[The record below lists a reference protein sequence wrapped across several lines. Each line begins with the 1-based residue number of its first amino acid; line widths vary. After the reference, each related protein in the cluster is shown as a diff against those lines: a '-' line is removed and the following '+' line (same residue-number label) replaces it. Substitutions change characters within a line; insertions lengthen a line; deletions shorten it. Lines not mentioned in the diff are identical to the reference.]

1 MHSAVCLVQAVIRCA
16 DIVSKHVRSSSG
28 LLLDKSVWFLTLAE
42 LMNAMWLIEAVSEGP
57 PWYGDLRQG
66 TSFINIYILLYKS
79 CWQVDYTVMFSITSE
94 GLQKVLLCNLHLLCT
109 VFVQTLQT
117 PK

>member
-1 MHSAVCLVQAVIRCA
+1 MSVHVIQDTHLYKKHKQTNKQTNNIFFLIKKKNSEIKLMMFVSVSPKHGHKWKHAMHSAVCLVQAVIRWS

-57 PWYGDLRQG
+57 PWYGDLR
-66 TSFINIYILLYKS
+66 
-79 CWQVDYTVMFSITSE
+79 
-94 GLQKVLLCNLHLLCT
+94 
-109 VFVQTLQT
+109 
-117 PK
+117 